1 MEQIKLNL
9 IPSGIMPVCHASQYD
24 DKRQIRLNLFNGSQA
39 FAVDTA
45 HMTFELQ
52 VRKPDDT
59 IVTAAV
65 TGVDTKTYIDIELS
79 TQMTA
84 VFGDCLCQLQI
95 KNSNDSS
102 TIGTMNFILQVEQ
115 DVLAN
120 GDPSQ
125 SEIHDLAAQIDADL
139 GPYKYYDYEDT
150 LTAGSTSLLIYSDAN
165 PDFDASTITFLWF
178 TDTFGVNPTNLT
190 VTDVNIGGD
199 DKVLFTFT
207 FEAQASD
214 VEVKVRVYPNS

>member
-9 IPSGIMPVCHASQYD
+9 IPSGVMPVCHASQYD

-39 FAVDTA
+39 FTVDTA

-125 SEIHDLAAQIDADL
+125 SEIHDLAAQIDANL
-139 GPYKYYDYEDT
+139 GPYKYYDYVGT
-150 LTAGSTSLLIYSDAN
+150 LTAGSTTLQLYSEAN
-165 PDFDASTITFLWF
+165 PPFDASTITVFWF
-178 TDTFGVNPTNLT
+178 TAPSGVNPYDITA
-190 VTDVNIGGD
+190 TDVNVGGD
-199 DKVLFTFT
+199 DKVLFTLL

-214 VEVKVRVYPNS
+214 IPVKVRVYPNS

>member
-9 IPSGIMPVCHASQYD
+9 IPSGVMPVCHASQYD
-24 DKRQIRLNLFNGSQA
+24 DKRKIRLNLFNGSQA
-39 FAVDTA
+39 FPITA
-45 HMTFELQ
+45 TMSFELQ

-59 IVTAAV
+59 VVTAAV
-65 TGVDTKTYIDIELS
+65 TGTVSNTYIDIETS
-79 TQMTA
+79 EQMTA

-95 KNSNDSS
+95 KDSNDSS
-102 TIGTMNFILQVEQ
+102 TIGTLNFILQVEQ

-125 SEIHDLAAQIDADL
+125 SEIHDLAAQIAADL
-139 GPYKYYDYEDT
+139 GPYMYYDSTGT
-150 LTAGSTSLLIYSDAN
+150 LTAGSTSLQIYSDAN
-165 PDFDASTITFLWF
+165 PSFDASTISFLWF
-178 TDTFGVNPTNLT
+178 TDTFGVNPTNIT
-190 VTDVNIGGD
+190 VTDVNVGGD
-199 DKVLFTFT
+199 DFVLFTLT